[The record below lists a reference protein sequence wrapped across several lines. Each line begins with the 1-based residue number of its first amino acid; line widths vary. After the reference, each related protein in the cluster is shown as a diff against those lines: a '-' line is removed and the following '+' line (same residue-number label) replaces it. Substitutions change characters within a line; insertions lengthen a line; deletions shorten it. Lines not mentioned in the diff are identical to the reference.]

1 MQFMGDRIKKR
12 IQDRNYMWMSWDC
25 SERLTINR
33 LLKWGKV
40 PVLLVTAD
48 IPRMNRMTFSLI

>member
-1 MQFMGDRIKKR
+1 MQFMGDRIKKC
-12 IQDRNYMWMSWDC
+12 IQYRNYMWMSWDC

-33 LLKWGKV
+33 LLEGGKV
-40 PVLLVTAD
+40 PVLLVIAD